1 VLKRSLVALFT
12 LTAVA
17 ACKDAAPPVPAS
29 IDLVDGPPATIVVG
43 SVLTGS
49 PTIEIRSANGRAIRN
64 IPITIVP
71 ALNSGT
77 LTGAPTVTLAGPT
90 PVGTWTLSTFAGPQS
105 LRIDSPD
112 LPRLTITVQAIAG
125 PAATLTVIEGNQQS
139 AAENTA
145 VGLPIRVRVRDQ
157 YENNVSGVTVSWSV
171 AAGGGNVA
179 APTSVTDVD
188 GIATAPTWTV
198 GVEGSGQQRLVA
210 SVGAITGEVT
220 AAVQQPPAEI
230 TIETNAPSSV
240 RLGSTLSPTPTFLV
254 RDANGNVVAGVP
266 VTVAIT
272 AGTGQ
277 LVNAPTESGALPTS
291 IGTWTVGSDFGAQT
305 VTVSVAGVPS
315 AMITTQ
321 AISEYALEVRWNGAV
336 PNSEVQAAFAN
347 AVTRIRS
354 IIVGPQTGVGFSNF
368 NATQCVSGLTLN
380 ETIPG
385 LVIYAT
391 IEFIDGP
398 GGVLGSAGPCYI
410 RQSNQLTVVGRMR
423 FDSADLDN
431 MVANGS
437 IGSVI
442 LHEML
447 HVIGVGTLW
456 NTKSLKTGNAPE
468 TTPFFTGP
476 LARNACI
483 NDHAGT
489 AFCSGAV
496 PIEDCLNL
504 TNTCGGGTINSHWK
518 ESVFRNELMTGFLNA
533 GVNPFS
539 KMTIQSLADM
549 DYEVN
554 INGADPYTV
563 PPPAFMSPTPAWSM
577 RMPNPHGPVAAVN
590 ANGQIIRTFAPVPH
604 DP

>member
-1 VLKRSLVALFT
+1 MLKRSLVALFA

-29 IDLVDGPPATIVVG
+29 IDLAVGPPATIVVG

-49 PTIEIRSANGRAIRN
+49 PTVEIRSANGRAIRN

-112 LPRLTITVQAIAG
+112 LPRLTITVQATPG
-125 PAATLTVIEGNQQS
+125 PAAMLTVIEGNQQS
-139 AAENTA
+139 AVGNTA
-145 VGLPIRVRVRDQ
+145 VGLPIRVRVQDQ
-157 YENNVSGVTVSWSV
+157 YENRVSGATVAWSV

-188 GIATAPTWTV
+188 GVATAPTWTV
-198 GVEGSGQQRLVA
+198 GADGSGPQRLVA

-230 TIETNAPSSV
+230 TIETSVPSSV
-240 RLGSTLSPTPTFLV
+240 RLGSTLSPTFLV
-254 RDANGNVVAGVP
+254 RDVDGNVIAGVP

-291 IGTWTVGSDFGAQT
+291 IGTWTVGSEFGAQT
-305 VTVSVAGVPS
+305 VTVSVAGIPS
-315 AMITTQ
+315 AIITTE

-336 PNSEVQAAFAN
+336 PSLEVQAAFAD

-354 IIVGPQTGVGFSNF
+354 LIVGPQEGVLFSNF
-368 NATQCVSGLTLN
+368 NANGCVSGLTLN

-385 LVIYAT
+385 LVIFAT
-391 IEFIDGP
+391 IELIDGP
-398 GGVLGSAGPCYI
+398 GGVLGSAGPCYV
-410 RQSNQLTVVGRMR
+410 RQSNQLTAVGRMR
-423 FDSADLDN
+423 FDSADLNN

-456 NTKSLKTGNAPE
+456 VTKGLRIGTAPGS
-468 TTPFFTGP
+468 TPIFTGL
-476 LARNACI
+476 LARTACI
-483 NDHAGT
+483 DDHAGT
-489 AFCSGAV
+489 AFCSAGV
-496 PIEDCLNL
+496 PAEDCLNL
-504 TNTCGGGTINSHWK
+504 TNNCGAGTINSHWK
-518 ESVFRNELMTGFLNA
+518 ESVFRTELMTGFLNA

-539 KMTIQSLADM
+539 KMTIQSLADL

-554 INGADPYTV
+554 ISGADPYTV
-563 PPPAFMSPTPAWSM
+563 PPPAFMSPTPAWSV

-590 ANGQIIRTFAPVPH
+590 SSGQITRAYGPIPQDH
-604 DP
+604 

>member
-1 VLKRSLVALFT
+1 VLKRSLVALFA

-29 IDLVDGPPATIVVG
+29 IDLAVGPPATIVVG
-43 SVLTGS
+43 SVLTVS

-112 LPRLTITVQAIAG
+112 LPRLTITVQATAG
-125 PAATLTVIEGNQQS
+125 PAATVTVIEGNQQS
-139 AAENTA
+139 AAANTA

-157 YENNVSGVTVSWSV
+157 YENNVSGATVAWSV

-210 SVGAITGEVT
+210 TVGALTREVT

-230 TIETNAPSSV
+230 TIETSVPSSV

-254 RDANGNVVAGVP
+254 RDADGNVVAGVP

-272 AGTGQ
+272 AGTGR

-291 IGTWTVGSDFGAQT
+291 IGTWTVGSEFGAQT

-315 AMITTQ
+315 AVITTQ
-321 AISEYALEVRWNGAV
+321 AISEYALEVRWNGAA
-336 PNSEVQAAFAN
+336 PGGEVQAAFEN
-347 AVTRIRS
+347 AVNRIRS
-354 IIVGPQTGVGFSNF
+354 IIVGPQPNIAFNNF
-368 NATQCVSGLTLN
+368 DANACVPGLTLN

-391 IEFIDGP
+391 VEPIDGP
-398 GGVLGSAGPCYI
+398 GGVLGSAGPCWV
-410 RQSNQLTVVGRMR
+410 RQSNSLTAVGRMR
-423 FDSADLDN
+423 FDSADLAN
-431 MVANGS
+431 LVANGS
-437 IGSVI
+437 IENVI

-456 NTKSLKTGNAPE
+456 VTKGLRIGTAPGS
-468 TTPFFTGP
+468 TPIFTGL
-476 LARNACI
+476 LARAACI
-483 NDHAGT
+483 DDHAGA
-489 AFCSGAV
+489 AFCSAGV
-496 PIEDCLNL
+496 PAEDCLNL
-504 TNTCGGGTINSHWK
+504 TNNCGAGTINSHWK
-518 ESVFRNELMTGFLNA
+518 ESVFRTELMTGFLNA

-539 KMTIQSLADM
+539 KMTIQSLADL

-554 INGADPYTV
+554 VNGADPYTV
-563 PPPAFMSPTPAWSM
+563 PPPAFMSPTPAWSI

-590 ANGQIIRTFAPVPH
+590 SSGQITRTYAPIPQDH
-604 DP
+604 

>member
-1 VLKRSLVALFT
+1 MLKRSLVALFA

-29 IDLVDGPPATIVVG
+29 IDLAVGPPATIVVG

-49 PTIEIRSANGRAIRN
+49 PTVEIRSANGRAIRN

-112 LPRLTITVQAIAG
+112 LPRLTITVQATPG
-125 PAATLTVIEGNQQS
+125 PAAMLTVIEGNQQS
-139 AAENTA
+139 AVGNTA
-145 VGLPIRVRVRDQ
+145 VGLPIRVRVQDQ
-157 YENNVSGVTVSWSV
+157 YENRVSGATVAWSV

-188 GIATAPTWTV
+188 GVATAPTWTV
-198 GVEGSGQQRLVA
+198 GADGSGPQRLVA

-230 TIETNAPSSV
+230 TIETSVPSSV
-240 RLGSTLSPTPTFLV
+240 RLGSTLSPTFLV
-254 RDANGNVVAGVP
+254 RDADGNVIAGVP

-291 IGTWTVGSDFGAQT
+291 IGTWTVGSEFGAQT
-305 VTVSVAGVPS
+305 VTVSVAGIPS
-315 AMITTQ
+315 AIITTE

-336 PNSEVQAAFAN
+336 PSLEVQAAFAD

-354 IIVGPQTGVGFSNF
+354 LIVGPQEGVLFSNF
-368 NATQCVSGLTLN
+368 NANGCVSGLTLN

-385 LVIYAT
+385 LVIFAT
-391 IEFIDGP
+391 IELIDGP
-398 GGVLGSAGPCYI
+398 GGVLGSAGPCYV
-410 RQSNQLTVVGRMR
+410 RQSNQLTAVGRMR
-423 FDSADLDN
+423 FDSADLNN

-456 NTKSLKTGNAPE
+456 VTKGLRIGTAPGS
-468 TTPFFTGP
+468 TPIFTGL
-476 LARNACI
+476 LARTACI
-483 NDHAGT
+483 DDHAGT
-489 AFCSGAV
+489 AFCSAGV
-496 PIEDCLNL
+496 PAEDCLNL
-504 TNTCGGGTINSHWK
+504 TNNCGAGTINSHWK
-518 ESVFRNELMTGFLNA
+518 ESVFRTELMTGFLNA

-539 KMTIQSLADM
+539 KMTIQSLADL

-554 INGADPYTV
+554 ISGADPYTV
-563 PPPAFMSPTPAWSM
+563 PPPAFMSPTPAWSV

-590 ANGQIIRTFAPVPH
+590 SSGQITRTYAPIPQDH
-604 DP
+604 

>member
-1 VLKRSLVALFT
+1 MLKRSLVALFA

-29 IDLVDGPPATIVVG
+29 IDLAVGPPATIVVG

-49 PTIEIRSANGRAIRN
+49 PTVEIRSANGRAIRN

-112 LPRLTITVQAIAG
+112 LPRLTITVQATPG
-125 PAATLTVIEGNQQS
+125 PAAMLTVIEGNQQS
-139 AAENTA
+139 AVGNTA
-145 VGLPIRVRVRDQ
+145 VGLPIRVRVQDQ
-157 YENNVSGVTVSWSV
+157 YENRVSGATVAWSV

-188 GIATAPTWTV
+188 GVATAPTWTV
-198 GVEGSGQQRLVA
+198 GADGSGPQRLVA

-230 TIETNAPSSV
+230 TIETSVPSSV
-240 RLGSTLSPTPTFLV
+240 RLGSTLSPTFLV
-254 RDANGNVVAGVP
+254 RDVDGNVIAGVP

-291 IGTWTVGSDFGAQT
+291 IGTWTVGSEFGAQT
-305 VTVSVAGVPS
+305 VTVSVAGIPS
-315 AMITTQ
+315 AIITTE

-336 PNSEVQAAFAN
+336 PSLEVQAAFAD

-354 IIVGPQTGVGFSNF
+354 LIVGPQEGVLFSNF
-368 NATQCVSGLTLN
+368 NANGCVSGLTLN

-385 LVIYAT
+385 LVIFAT
-391 IEFIDGP
+391 IELIDGP
-398 GGVLGSAGPCYI
+398 GGVLGSAGPCYV
-410 RQSNQLTVVGRMR
+410 RQSNQLTAVGRMR
-423 FDSADLDN
+423 FDSADLNN

-456 NTKSLKTGNAPE
+456 VTKGLRIGTAPGS
-468 TTPFFTGP
+468 TPIFTGL
-476 LARNACI
+476 LARTACI
-483 NDHAGT
+483 DDHAGT
-489 AFCSGAV
+489 AFCSAGV
-496 PIEDCLNL
+496 PAEDCLNL
-504 TNTCGGGTINSHWK
+504 TNNCGAGTINSHWK
-518 ESVFRNELMTGFLNA
+518 ESVFRTELMTGFLNA

-539 KMTIQSLADM
+539 KMTIQSLADL

-554 INGADPYTV
+554 ISGADPYTV
-563 PPPAFMSPTPAWSM
+563 PPPAFMSPTPAWSV

-590 ANGQIIRTFAPVPH
+590 SSGQITRTYAPIPQDH
-604 DP
+604 